1 MSIILD
7 LILLVIVAMCIWDGY
22 RRGLIGG
29 IAAILAVIVALLG
42 GNYLSDSYSSAAIP
56 VLEPFID
63 GYIDSQK
70 TRDLILDKMGYGS
83 TDLSLEDVLSSDSS
97 LRLDYAM
104 LCMEE
109 LGFHEQRAE
118 ELAESAVRYSD

>member
-1 MSIILD
+1 MNIILD
-7 LILLVIVAMCIWDGY
+7 LVLLVIVAMCIWDGY

-70 TRDLILDKMGYGS
+70 TRDLVLEKMGYGS
-83 TDLSLEDVLSSDSS
+83 TDLSLEDVLS
-97 LRLDYAM
+97 
-104 LCMEE
+104 
-109 LGFHEQRAE
+109 
-118 ELAESAVRYSD
+118 